1 VSAGRSARLLFAGEL
16 AGRAVTASQ
25 LDDPRVDR
33 AVRAGT
39 PVRPLRLLQ
48 RAAMKAGLLTY
59 ERTVAPR
66 LQAARRS
73 VLGTAADGPP
83 RFLVRVDEFPD
94 YRAADDPRRYGTE
107 AFRRF
112 HSVIA
117 AHEVPYLIAALPTVA
132 ADALDPDATGSRG
145 LDDEEAR
152 TLASLAASSVT
163 VALHGYDH
171 RTRHRSPRRRS
182 ELAGL
187 DARALEARLD
197 AGEAV
202 LQRAGVPRPRVFV
215 APFNRFEPRQYPILA
230 ERYDV
235 ICGGPETVPLLG
247 FQPTPVWRGDAVY
260 LPAYPP
266 LYGTAAEVR
275 AAARSLIDARRALWV
290 PVVLHWGGEADRG
303 LADARALAALLSPYA
318 ASWHDF
324 LSAVDAS
331 R

>member
-1 VSAGRSARLLFAGEL
+1 MSARRSARLLFAVEL
-16 AGRAVTASQ
+16 AGRAVTPSQ
-25 LDDPRVDR
+25 LDDPQVDR

-39 PVRPLRLLQ
+39 PTRPLRMLQ

-59 ERTVAPR
+59 ERTVAAR

-73 VLGTAADGPP
+73 VLGMAADGPP

-112 HSVIA
+112 HDVMA
-117 AHEVPYLIAALPTVA
+117 VHEVPYLIAALPTLA
-132 ADALDPDATGSRG
+132 AHPLDPDATGGRG

-152 TLASLAASSVT
+152 TLGSLAASSVT

-202 LQRAGVPRPRVFV
+202 LQRVGVPRPRVFV
-215 APFNRFEPRQYPILA
+215 APFNRFDPGQYSLLA
-230 ERYDV
+230 KRYDV
-235 ICGGPETVPLLG
+235 ICGGPETVPVLG
-247 FQPTPVWRGDAVY
+247 FQPTPIWRGDAVY

-266 LYGTAAEVR
+266 LYGRAAEVLP
-275 AAARSLIDARRALWV
+275 AARSLIEGRLALWV
-290 PVVLHWGGEADRG
+290 PVVLHWGGEAERG
-303 LADARALAALLSPYA
+303 LADLHALAELVSPYA
-318 ASWHDF
+318 AGWPDF
-324 LSAVDAS
+324 LEAVDAS